1 MSLIYQEKQ
10 PTYKIFAGISL
21 AVTLILLGIIYSNF
35 KYNNNE
41 IGWPILA
48 LLVVIMIFNI
58 LILFSFY
65 ELNIKVTEHEICFGF
80 GPFKKKFDLQKIKS
94 CEMGKYSF
102 KNYLG
107 FGIRFGRD
115 RTVGYVA
122 RALPGIRL
130 EIDGQTRKF
139 FITSKN
145 AEYINQ
151 LINDKLTRYKK

>member
-1 MSLIYQEKQ
+1 MSIIYQEKQ

-41 IGWPILA
+41 MGWPILA
-48 LLVVIMIFNI
+48 LLVVIMIFNV

-65 ELNIKVTEHEICFGF
+65 ELSIRVTEHDIRFGF
-80 GPFKKKFDLQKIKS
+80 GPFKKKFNLQKIKS
-94 CEMGKYSF
+94 CETGKYSF

-115 RTVGYVA
+115 RTIGYVA
-122 RALPGIRL
+122 RALPGICL
-130 EIDGQTRKF
+130 EIDGQHRKF

-145 AEYINQ
+145 ADYINQ
-151 LINDKLTRYKK
+151 LINDKLKKYSS